1 MANNNSIATLTT
13 RVQISKQQ
21 AFEDFVKVYKDIQK
35 EVDKDAI
42 VYTLKADK
50 SSLKDL
56 LKQLKDA
63 NFEIGTDIVLNTKS
77 NDLQSIIE
85 ELFSKATSNADL
97 GLADRIKKELDDVE
111 SDIAK
116 KRKRL
121 DELSKAKSSSS
132 DKKRTSSEVMDEIDK
147 TVAYLKKSSTT
158 EKAAERAAK
167 YLMDLYAYMD
177 KIGEKF
183 PKKEEGIYRT
193 IKENYKD
200 FVPGYKGN
208 ADNAFNRGK
217 TSANTDKIIKEQK
230 QLLDSIQS
238 LEDKRQEL
246 LDQLQSNTSSTVP
259 ISENEISATEEESR
273 ALDTLIDKIEYLK
286 KIKSE
291 SKFMETAEEKLS
303 DMEDKAWDA
312 GGNNPKSEAESLKK
326 IKAYEDLSEHI
337 DKARDELD
345 KFDESYEKVIITLKN
360 GEQIEIFDSS
370 DLEDLSLAKN
380 KIQDIQFVTEELVNT
395 ISSGKKAFDKVN
407 EIEEW
412 SNANF
417 DKQLFPPTVKYADS
431 IDELQDVL
439 LKIREFKQD
448 LIDINN
454 MDDGTITVARKD
466 ELLNTIDYLDTLQQS
481 VQKTLDIK
489 KQFEAE
495 RKSDSEEKW
504 RNSLSTELYH
514 LQEENS
520 SLEMENDSLKSLL
533 SKKDREG
540 ISVKD
545 FYNTYGLPSE
555 ALDSNVFSNVREILD
570 HLGGSFKEI
579 NEEAEDFSEIKLNAR
594 FLESL
599 IEQLNLSK
607 DELDVIKESLSSI
620 YDIVPGGKY
629 AYLSSPVNNSKQA
642 WNELNKIQSIIEGTH
657 KVSSEEIEHAREM
670 IQLRNEASQIV
681 NENQTISNDKSL
693 RELVETLA
701 ELKASSSTS
710 EDELNSVKDA
720 IVDIL
725 NLDVSKFESFAKILL
740 TLNSDNPLLT
750 DGSRNVEQTVDALER
765 LSKSYSDTDT
775 AQNAVKAQV
784 NALKEEQEQ
793 AEATAKAEDKVY
805 ESRNTTNSK
814 VLSKDVLLEGKEI
827 TGELEVYEQFKDVLD
842 IITEK
847 INNKIASEHE
857 EYQTV
862 ITEVPQEVAEFE
874 KLNQKIQDIILS
886 IASKISMVRQE
897 RSEVENAVQLELQAL
912 QQLVNQPD
920 INIKIHA
927 ETVDLVNEI
936 KDALA
941 NGKFDI
947 TLNPDIQLQSG
958 GTTPPPSSPGK
969 APGGGGR
976 KPPKGDI
983 WDIVRQYRVD
993 SKGRTYISDT
1003 FKNGNESIIQ
1013 GFNGN
1018 VLRKNEKTSTAYSD
1032 QVKLQKKLYADQ
1044 KSMINEVFRIKK
1056 QIYNLDKVEN
1066 AEEVSEL
1073 RNQLKELQSAINVT
1087 KKELRNNGVDKS
1099 DVDSKYNELYS
1110 KQQQSYDNWEKQQK
1124 AQTRDEKRQATTEAR
1139 LEKQKQIYAD
1149 ELANRIE
1156 VLNIQHKLNMA
1167 QIEGTKEFKSMTDAE
1182 KKHLQDRKQELD
1194 LEYQSI
1200 SKQRKGNAN
1209 QTLRD
1214 TNDLQLTN
1222 LKEQQR
1228 LELQIAQEKAAIA
1241 QQEKA
1246 DTEALTNQKK
1256 QAIDYDKQEA
1266 DYLKKRNQYLAE
1278 GTKQQQE
1285 YEDSLEQ
1292 EWRQEHQDRLDL
1304 DDAEALIAAKQQ
1316 ALAYEEQEKS
1326 AELERKQITE
1336 DAIKSN
1342 KEAAEAYD
1350 SLTKQAKEYY
1360 ELSVKAHNGIATDF
1374 EKEQLDILE
1383 REWND
1388 ATNAVGKYKLSID
1401 EPVSLKAYNT
1411 AQTNFE
1417 NSISLANLKERESL
1431 IKDLKKYTNLA
1442 NSADSKYMGEFASK
1456 IKEVRAFLQE
1466 VNDKGFDFA
1475 DPASEQRLAKI
1486 LQYKKEIESSQGLEK
1501 IKKASEETINKLQ
1514 LKISDFM
1521 QKNSGMGKE
1530 FMSQFDNLRIK
1541 LDGSQS
1547 VDEVKAVL
1555 NEFIKLENEVTK
1567 ADKLGKS
1574 FFKTIGEHWRS
1585 ITAQWAAQYL
1595 SIQDL
1600 IRYARTAFETI
1611 HQLDTALVDL
1621 KKTTTMSNS
1630 ELEDFYHNS
1639 SRIAKQMGVSS
1650 EEIISQASAWSRLGY
1665 SSKEAAESMAE
1676 LSSQFAKISPGTSV
1690 EDATDY
1696 LVSTMKAFN
1705 IDVTNVES
1713 DIMDSINRI
1722 GNTMAT
1728 SNQEVGEMLKRSS
1741 AAMAAANNSLAE
1753 TIALE
1758 SAAVQ
1763 ITRNAETTGINS
1775 AA

>member
-1 MANNNSIATLTT
+1 MANNNPIATLTT

-259 ISENEISATEEESR
+259 ISENEISAIEEESR

-291 SKFMETAEEKLS
+291 AKFMETAEEKLS

-337 DKARDELD
+337 DKARNELD
-345 KFDESYEKVIITLKN
+345 EFDETYEKVIVTLKN

-370 DLEDLSLAKN
+370 DLEELSLAKN
-380 KIQDIQFVTEELVNT
+380 KIQDIQFVTEELTST
-395 ISSGKKAFDKVN
+395 ISSGKKAFDKLE
-407 EIEEW
+407 EIETW
-412 SNANF
+412 SRKNVNAQLTPPVVDYIDTVEEIEQAI
-417 DKQLFPPTVKYADS
+417 DKIK
-431 IDELQDVL
+431 
-439 LKIREFKQD
+439 EFKNQ
-448 LIDINN
+448 LIDIKNT
-454 MDDGTITVARKD
+454 DDGTISSARQD
-466 ELLNTIDYLDTLQQS
+466 EIIRTIAWLDRLVQTEEKQIELKKRLNSQYDNQTPLSKSSPTQVFDNEIQQNLVMLENYKNTI
-481 VQKTLDIK
+481 
-489 KQFEAE
+489 AE
-495 RKSDSEEKW
+495 IDRLK
-504 RNSLSTELYH
+504 
-514 LQEENS
+514 
-520 SLEMENDSLKSLL
+520 LEPETDKA
-533 SKKDREG
+533 KHK
-540 ISVKD
+540 
-545 FYNTYGLPSE
+545 
-555 ALDSNVFSNVREILD
+555 
-570 HLGGSFKEI
+570 
-579 NEEAEDFSEIKLNAR
+579 
-594 FLESL
+594 
-599 IEQLNLSK
+599 IE
-607 DELDVIKESLSSI
+607 
-620 YDIVPGGKY
+620 
-629 AYLSSPVNNSKQA
+629 
-642 WNELNKIQSIIEGTH
+642 ELNKLADYFASKITTIQSENGHEVNRSMMQFMGTWN
-657 KVSSEEIEHAREM
+657 EN
-670 IQLRNEASQIV
+670 LRNYYTEDQRKEFWKIAGERSGLNRDTVVTMFSGITEELEKIEEKSNKLASVYAKDITESRNYV
-681 NENQTISNDKSL
+681 SRL
-693 RELVETLA
+693 RADLINLVETQEELA
-701 ELKASSSTS
+701 VTSPKSKDYALYTKDIEYFSKRSPEVLQFLDKLKTYEQASDFVKTDEWLDFLATLPKAHDYLESIGYDFEKINQRTNKSLAST
-710 EDELNSVKDA
+710 EV
-720 IVDIL
+720 
-725 NLDVSKFESFAKILL
+725 
-740 TLNSDNPLLT
+740 
-750 DGSRNVEQTVDALER
+750 SRNVEQTVNSFEELA
-765 LSKSYSDTDT
+765 KSYSD
-775 AQNAVKAQV
+775 NASVQSAAKAQIT
-784 NALKEEQEQ
+784 ALKEEKEQ
-793 AEATAKAEDKVY
+793 AEATAKAEDEVNK
-805 ESRNTTNSK
+805 SRNTTVSSD
-814 VLSKDVLLEGKEI
+814 LSKNIRTDENAI
-827 TGELEVYEQFKDVLD
+827 ANELRIYEQFKNVLD
-842 IITEK
+842 TITEK
-847 INNKIASEHE
+847 INNKIASERE

-862 ITEVPQEVAEFE
+862 TTEVPQEVAEFE
-874 KLNQKIQDIILS
+874 RLNQKIQDIILS

-927 ETVDLVNEI
+927 ETVDLVKEI

-941 NGKFDI
+941 NEKFDI

-958 GTTPPPSSPGK
+958 GTTPPPSSTSGETF
-969 APGGGGR
+969 
-976 KPPKGDI
+976 GDI
-983 WDIVRQYRVD
+983 Q
-993 SKGRTYISDT
+993 
-1003 FKNGNESIIQ
+1003 
-1013 GFNGN
+1013 
-1018 VLRKNEKTSTAYSD
+1018 
-1032 QVKLQKKLYADQ
+1032 
-1044 KSMINEVFRIKK
+1044 
-1056 QIYNLDKVEN
+1056 
-1066 AEEVSEL
+1066 
-1073 RNQLKELQSAINVT
+1073 
-1087 KKELRNNGVDKS
+1087 
-1099 DVDSKYNELYS
+1099 
-1110 KQQQSYDNWEKQQK
+1110 
-1124 AQTRDEKRQATTEAR
+1124 
-1139 LEKQKQIYAD
+1139 
-1149 ELANRIE
+1149 
-1156 VLNIQHKLNMA
+1156 
-1167 QIEGTKEFKSMTDAE
+1167 
-1182 KKHLQDRKQELD
+1182 
-1194 LEYQSI
+1194 
-1200 SKQRKGNAN
+1200 
-1209 QTLRD
+1209 
-1214 TNDLQLTN
+1214 
-1222 LKEQQR
+1222 KEQQR
-1228 LELQIAQEKAAIA
+1228 LTELHGVLHAIIDLVNEKTSAF
-1241 QQEKA
+1241 EN
-1246 DTEALTNQKK
+1246 EANMVG
-1256 QAIDYDKQEA
+1256 AVA
-1266 DYLKKRNQYLAE
+1266 NR
-1278 GTKQQQE
+1278 
-1285 YEDSLEQ
+1285 
-1292 EWRQEHQDRLDL
+1292 
-1304 DDAEALIAAKQQ
+1304 
-1316 ALAYEEQEKS
+1316 EEQSLQKV
-1326 AELERKQITE
+1326 T
-1336 DAIKSN
+1336 DALKTIK
-1342 KEAAEAYD
+1342 E
-1350 SLTKQAKEYY
+1350 
-1360 ELSVKAHNGIATDF
+1360 
-1374 EKEQLDILE
+1374 
-1383 REWND
+1383 
-1388 ATNAVGKYKLSID
+1388 SI
-1401 EPVSLKAYNT
+1401 E
-1411 AQTNFE
+1411 
-1417 NSISLANLKERESL
+1417 SISTVFANLKLGNEINTAWVSDILKLLKLDGKDFTSIHESL
-1431 IKDLKKYTNLA
+1431 SKLSEALGKLKVKD
-1442 NSADSKYMGEFASK
+1442 NSFVQYLNNILDRSKE
-1456 IKEVRAFLQE
+1456 LD
-1466 VNDKGFDFA
+1466 N
-1475 DPASEQRLAKI
+1475 LAKI
-1486 LQYKKEIESSQGLEK
+1486 LTQSSQKIKDAEEATKSKEEKEHSANIHKSYEKELQLNKELLELRHKIAMEDAKGNTDKSEELKVRNLSKMRQLEKDIAEIKKRSRNDTDKDERKRIDSVISELKKQYKIEEEGERKATYLKEKRKAQAAEEKARIDDEIAAKKKQEAELEK
-1501 IKKASEETINKLQ
+1501 EKKVRDALSKSIDEYL
-1514 LKISDFM
+1514 
-1521 QKNSGMGKE
+1521 G
-1530 FMSQFDNLRIK
+1530 K
-1541 LDGSQS
+1541 LDKVINDNNIQKRTGAGVSS
-1547 VDEVKAVL
+1547 NLASRWESLKKDL
-1555 NEFIKLENEVTK
+1555 NNIKNDLSNIKVNADTTK
-1567 ADKLGKS
+1567 AQEAFDDLKVKIDRALSSKEKKYEKVIPEEVITNLGAQIEDFGAKNTRLTKELSERLEEVRRRYKALLDSGVQGDALERELKS
-1574 FFKTIGEHWRS
+1574 ISSELNKIKAEANEAGVAGKNFGHMMLDSLKSANARFI
-1585 ITAQWAAQYL
+1585 ANYL
-1595 SIQDL
+1595 SIQDM

-1763 ITRNAETTGINS
+1763 ITRNAETTGTAFRTIS
-1775 AA
+1775 MRIRGYDEETEELLDDYEELKGAIADLTKTAKTPGGISLFTDESKTEFKSTYQLLKEIAEIYHDLTDKQQAQLLEKLAG